1 MLNRIIL
8 MGRLTRDP
16 ELRKTQSDTPVCS
29 FSLAVDRDYK
39 KDGEKRKR
47 TLLTLSRGERRRNL

>member
-16 ELRKTQSDTPVCS
+16 PFLLPLTAIIRKT
-29 FSLAVDRDYK
+29 AK
-39 KDGEKRKR
+39 KRKR